1 MKYYLIYTNVLL
13 IHVQPSHYTYTPF
26 GDIPLGHAK
35 HIARSINTL
44 VLHQCCFIA
53 HIYKA

>member
-35 HIARSINTL
+35 HIARPINTL